1 MHSQRQQVC
10 SRPQRHYLQRKHCAQ
25 LYFVP
30 PTAFA
35 ITNYFG
41 QFDCNVCIALLMSF
55 SGITPRRARLLSL
68 MDTASS
74 GTARQAFSTR
84 ADAFSGSSTK
94 APGGTTLAMNSVVVA
109 PATTITLGWLR
120 GGRGAARTI
129 RTFVVA
135 PSAQRSIRPATSC
148 SDGVG
153 FAIFVI
159 EIESRPPDGLG
170 VRASR
175 QVAEAGGC
183 C

>member
-1 MHSQRQQVC
+1 MYSQRQQEC
-10 SRPQRHYLQRKHCAQ
+10 SRPQRHYQQRKHCTQ

-30 PTAFA
+30 PTAFE

-41 QFDCNVCIALLMSF
+41 QLDCNVCIALLMPY

-74 GTARQAFSTR
+74 GTACQVLSTR

-94 APGGTTLAMNSVVVA
+94 VPGGTTLAMNSVDAA
-109 PATTITLGWLR
+109 PAMTITLGWVR
-120 GGRGAARTI
+120 SGRGPTRTI

-135 PSAQRSIRPATSC
+135 PSAQRSIIPATSC

-170 VRASR
+170 VRASC
-175 QVAEAGGC
+175 QVPEAVDC

>member
-1 MHSQRQQVC
+1 
-10 SRPQRHYLQRKHCAQ
+10 
-25 LYFVP
+25 
-30 PTAFA
+30 
-35 ITNYFG
+35 
-41 QFDCNVCIALLMSF
+41 MSS

-74 GTARQAFSTR
+74 GTACQVFSTR

-120 GGRGAARTI
+120 GGEGAPRTI

-135 PSAQRSIRPATSC
+135 PSAQRSMIPVTSS

-153 FAIFVI
+153 FTIFVI

-170 VRASR
+170 VCASCQVPEAVGCCVGTGAVFEFISSR
-175 QVAEAGGC
+175 QRVRMCSLLMRLQRSTSLFNFGRFAASWQHAEVNQ
-183 C
+183 